1 MNRRQDL
8 LGPPAT
14 ANDISPVCRHN
25 KISGCYNIYYI
36 TRSPGMTS
44 PRVLLL
50 RKTGF
55 LGTGAIEL
63 IFSHAWRG

>member
-1 MNRRQDL
+1 MNRSPDPL
-8 LGPPAT
+8 SLPAP
-14 ANDISPVCRHN
+14 ANDISPVCRPN
-25 KISGCYNIYYI
+25 DILRCYNIYYI

-50 RKTGF
+50 RNTGC